1 MSFQNCFNAHL
12 FRKYEAIQLTFK
24 QVSKH
29 FAEVFKKLVPQGS
42 GTLVMRRDE
51 SSVDD
56 DEEGTSKSK
65 TVDLFSGVGI
75 KVRSGTGPSTV
86 FCESG
91 HRVINVWKLLLG
103 HLFVHASDAVRCYH
117 PSLLS
122 PRSHSPENK
131 LR

>member
-1 MSFQNCFNAHL
+1 MLTYHL
-12 FRKYEAIQLTFK
+12 SPLSARKYEAIQLTFK

-75 KVRSGTGPSTV
+75 KV
-86 FCESG
+86 CEE
-91 HRVINVWKLLLG
+91 RVK
-103 HLFVHASDAVRCYH
+103 
-117 PSLLS
+117 
-122 PRSHSPENK
+122 
-131 LR
+131 